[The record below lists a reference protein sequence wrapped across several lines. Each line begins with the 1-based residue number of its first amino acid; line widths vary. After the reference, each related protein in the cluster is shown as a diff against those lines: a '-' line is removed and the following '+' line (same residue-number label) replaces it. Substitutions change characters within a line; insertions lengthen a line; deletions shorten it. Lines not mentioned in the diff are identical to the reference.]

1 MRGSGHGSA
10 RTDPLQGF
18 ADRANQKQDTKA
30 GPAPAWGETIVTSA
44 FRPARP
50 WTDTYGTG
58 IPADLPEPRH
68 DSLAH
73 LIHEACRQH
82 GKRTAFTCVVPNG
95 MNGSLSF
102 AQVDAM
108 SDAFAS
114 FLHHTCGL
122 RKGARVAVQLPN
134 GLAYPV
140 AAFGAFKAGCVLV
153 NTNPLYT
160 PSEMVHQFRDS
171 GAEVLV
177 ITDMFADKLAEVI
190 PQTGIRTVVLAGV
203 PEFFPKIPETVVRGV
218 QKVWARTLPAVPRL
232 DVPVVRIKA
241 ALAAGRKAGGTPR
254 DWWDGLKPSDL
265 ALLQYTGGTTGV
277 AKGAMLSHGNIL
289 SNLNQ
294 VLAMGRSHMSGKDC
308 VLTALPLYHIFAFTA
323 NLMTF
328 FDIGARN
335 ILVPSPRPVQNIQ
348 RAIENY
354 PITWIT
360 GVNTL
365 FNGLMNEE
373 WFAAFPPKNLVA
385 AIAGGTALHQSVAQR
400 WKVMTGTP
408 IAEGYGL
415 TETAPLVSFN
425 PLSDAARP
433 GSIGVPVPG
442 TDVVLVDD
450 DDKPVEMGKPGE
462 LIVKGPQVML
472 GYWNRPED
480 TEKTIKG
487 GWLYTGDVAVM
498 EEGGF
503 LRIVDRK
510 KDMVLVSGFNVY
522 PNEVEECLAK
532 MPAVLEAAVVGIP
545 DGAAGE
551 AVRAYVV
558 RNPDHAGDLTKEDII
573 AHCRKH
579 LTAYKVPRSVILRDE
594 LPKSPIGK
602 ILRKDL
608 KAEVRAEFA
617 GKN

>member
-1 MRGSGHGSA
+1 MTQ
-10 RTDPLQGF
+10 TD
-18 ADRANQKQDTKA
+18 
-30 GPAPAWGETIVTSA
+30 
-44 FRPARP
+44 RPARP
-50 WTDTYGTG
+50 WLTTYAKGV
-58 IPADLPEPRH
+58 PADLPAPQH
-68 DSLAH
+68 ASLAH
-73 LIHEACRQH
+73 LVAAACQANGRT
-82 GKRTAFTCVVPNG
+82 TAFTCVVPNG

-102 AQVDAM
+102 AQVDAL

-114 FLHHTCGL
+114 FLHTTCSLPRG
-122 RKGARVAVQLPN
+122 GRVAVQLPN

-140 AAFGAFKAGCVLV
+140 AAFGVFKAGGVLV

-160 PSEMVHQFRDS
+160 PTEMIHQFNDS
-171 GAEVLV
+171 GADVLV
-177 ITDMFADKLAEVI
+177 ITDMFADKLAEVV
-190 PQTGIRTVVLAGV
+190 PKTGIKTVVLAGV
-203 PEFFPKIPETVVRGV
+203 SEFFPAIPRGIVRGV
-218 QKVWARTLPAVPRL
+218 QKVWSKTLPRVPRL
-232 DVPVVRIKA
+232 DVPVVRMKA
-241 ALAAGRKAGGTPR
+241 ALAAGRRAGGNPR
-254 DWWDGLKPSDL
+254 DWWGGLGQSDL

-289 SNLNQ
+289 ANLDQ
-294 VLAMGRSHMSGKDC
+294 VLAMGRAQMSGKDC

-328 FDIGARN
+328 FSIGARN

-354 PITWIT
+354 PVTWIT
-360 GVNTL
+360 GVNAL

-373 WFAAFPPKNLVA
+373 WFAAYPPKHLVA
-385 AIAGGTALHQSVAQR
+385 AIAGGTALHQAVAQR
-400 WKVMTGTP
+400 WKLQTGTP

-415 TETAPLVSFN
+415 TESSPLVSFN

-433 GSIGVPVPG
+433 GTIGVPVPG
-442 TDVVLVDD
+442 TDVILVDD
-450 DDKPVEMGKPGE
+450 DDKPVPHGKPGE
-462 LIVKGPQVML
+462 LIVRGPQVMG
-472 GYWNRPED
+472 GYWQRPDE
-480 TEKTIKG
+480 TAKTVKN

-498 EEGGF
+498 EDGGF
-503 LRIVDRK
+503 FRIVDRK

-522 PNEVEECLAK
+522 PNEVEDCLAK

-558 RNPDHAGDLTKEDII
+558 KNPEFAGEVTKEDVV

-579 LTAYKVPRSVILRDE
+579 LTAYKVPKSVIFRDD

-608 KAEVRAEFA
+608 KAEVKAEFS
-617 GKN
+617 GKK